1 MQKVPALRHQG
12 FTLIELILV
21 ITILGVISVS
31 VAQVISLSA
40 QIYTTGAE
48 RTRLVA
54 DARFIIL
61 RLEKELRNVV
71 PNSVSFD
78 SSLGCLS
85 YYPIKESG
93 TYVGDAFNNP
103 LHVVIFDSQ
112 LSEDDVLVIYPTNPQ
127 SIDDN
132 GRVIDV
138 IASAADAP
146 TSPNQ
151 FDLTLNAPVTQT
163 SPGKR
168 FFVPES
174 QVSVCRTTTAQGERL
189 VRTQN
194 GRSGIIGTNVVAWSA
209 NVVTAGLRQNGLIE
223 LQMTLESSDSEQL
236 AVVHEVHFPNVP

>member
-1 MQKVPALRHQG
+1 MFPRKAQRQRG

-31 VAQVISLSA
+31 VAQVFSLSA
-40 QIYTTGAE
+40 QIYITGAE
-48 RTRLVA
+48 RTRLVS

-93 TYVGDAFNNP
+93 TYVGDAFNNIM
-103 LHVVIFDSQ
+103 HVVVFNSQ
-112 LSEDDVLVIYPTNPQ
+112 LSKGDTLVIYPTNPQ
-127 SIDDN
+127 SVDDN
-132 GRVIDV
+132 GRTIITDPLLTD
-138 IASAADAP
+138 S
-146 TSPNQ
+146 NQ
-151 FDLTLNAPVTQT
+151 YDLTLSAANTQS

-168 FFVPES
+168 FFVPEA
-174 QVSVCRTTTAQGERL
+174 QVTICRTSTAQGERL
-189 VRTQN
+189 IRTQ
-194 GRSGIIGTNVVAWSA
+194 GATSGVLGINVASWSA

-223 LQMTLESSDSEQL
+223 LQMTLESSDDEQIS
-236 AVVHEVHFPNVP
+236 VVHEVHFPNVP

>member
-1 MQKVPALRHQG
+1 MSPRQAQRQHG

-40 QIYTTGAE
+40 QIYITGAE
-48 RTRLVA
+48 RTRLVS

-103 LHVVIFDSQ
+103 MHVVVFNSQ
-112 LSEDDVLVIYPTNPQ
+112 LSKDDTLVIYPTNPQ
-127 SIDDN
+127 SVNDN
-132 GRVIDV
+132 GRIIDD
-138 IASAADAP
+138 IADAASDP
-146 TSPNQ
+146 TSDNQ
-151 FDLTLNAPVTQT
+151 YDLTLSAPNL
-163 SPGKR
+163 S
-168 FFVPES
+168 
-174 QVSVCRTTTAQGERL
+174 
-189 VRTQN
+189 
-194 GRSGIIGTNVVAWSA
+194 
-209 NVVTAGLRQNGLIE
+209 LI
-223 LQMTLESSDSEQL
+223 
-236 AVVHEVHFPNVP
+236 HI